1 MAKKKIAHKRKK
13 RGRWP
18 YRLQRHLVA
27 KMLSGLLIVIPF
39 FIAYFVLV
47 IVFRMILSIIS
58 PILRIGLYSG
68 MPESIVTILSIII
81 MVFMIYL
88 FGVLATYSFGKKMV
102 ALTETLLLKIPL
114 MKTVFSASKT
124 AISALSMNREASFSS
139 VVFIEF
145 PKEGYW
151 TFGFVTGVILDK
163 GGEEYFKIFMPT
175 TPNVTTGFFMM
186 VKQKDVIQ
194 TDIPV
199 EDALQSLLTGGI
211 LFSGRL
217 PMSSPSS
224 DPATTSVGKDNK
236 DNE

>member
-1 MAKKKIAHKRKK
+1 
-13 RGRWP
+13 
-18 YRLQRHLVA
+18 
-27 KMLSGLLIVIPF
+27 MLSGLLILIPF

-47 IVFRMILSIIS
+47 FVFRMILSIVS
-58 PILRIGLYSG
+58 PILHLGSYSG

-81 MVFMIYL
+81 LVIIVYL
-88 FGVLATYSFGKKMV
+88 LGVLATYSFGRKMV
-102 ALTETLLLKIPL
+102 TLTETLLLKIPL
-114 MKTVFSASKT
+114 LKTVFSASKT
-124 AISALSMNREASFSS
+124 AISALSIKREASFHS

-151 TFGFVTGVILDK
+151 TFGFVTGVTSDK
-163 GGEEYFKIFMPT
+163 DGEEYFKIFMPT
-175 TPNVTTGFFMM
+175 TPNVTTGFFMI

-194 TDIPV
+194 TDISV
-199 EDALQSLLTGGI
+199 EDAIQSILTAGI

-224 DPATTSVGKDNK
+224 DPATTSVRKDNK

>member
-1 MAKKKIAHKRKK
+1 MK

-18 YRLQRHLVA
+18 YRLRRHLIT
-27 KMLSGLLIVIPF
+27 KILSGLLIVIPF

-47 IVFRMILSIIS
+47 IVFRMILSIVS
-58 PILRIGLYSG
+58 PILHLGLYSG
-68 MPESIVTILSIII
+68 MPESIVTILSVIIL
-81 MVFMIYL
+81 VFIIYL

-102 ALTETLLLKIPL
+102 SLTETLLLKIPL

-124 AISALSMNREASFSS
+124 AISALSINREASFHS

-145 PKEGYW
+145 PKKGYW
-151 TFGFVTGVILDK
+151 SFGFVTGVTSDK
-163 GGEEYFKIFMPT
+163 DGEKYFKIFMPT
-175 TPNVTTGFFMM
+175 TPNPTTGFFMM

-194 TDIPV
+194 TDISV
-199 EDALQSLLTGGI
+199 EDAIQSLLTGGI

-224 DPATTSVGKDNK
+224 DSDNAIEDSK
-236 DNE
+236 SGMS

>member
-1 MAKKKIAHKRKK
+1 MAKKRISHKKTKK
-13 RGRWP
+13 GRWP
-18 YRLQRHLVA
+18 YRLRRHLLA

-58 PILRIGLYSG
+58 PILRLGLYSG
-68 MPESIVTILSIII
+68 MPESIVTILSVIIL
-81 MVFMIYL
+81 VFIVYL

-114 MKTVFSASKT
+114 LKTVFSASKT
-124 AISALSMNREASFSS
+124 AISALSVQKEASFHS

-151 TFGFVTGVILDK
+151 TFGFVTGVTSDINGQK
-163 GGEEYFKIFMPT
+163 YYKIFMPT
-175 TPNVTTGFFMM
+175 TPNPTTGFFMI
-186 VKQKDVIQ
+186 VNQKDVIQ
-194 TDIPV
+194 TDISV

-217 PMSSPSS
+217 PVSSPSS
-224 DPATTSVGKDNK
+224 DSAMTSARKDNK
-236 DNE
+236 DNA